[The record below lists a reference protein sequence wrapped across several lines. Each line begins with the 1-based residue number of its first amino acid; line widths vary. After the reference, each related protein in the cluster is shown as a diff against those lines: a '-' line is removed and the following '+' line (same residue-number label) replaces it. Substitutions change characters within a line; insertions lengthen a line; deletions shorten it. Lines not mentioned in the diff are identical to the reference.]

1 MRFVLNLL
9 WLSLWAAVSQAE
21 PGLPAFIL
29 ELPPTM
35 PGLFVADTD
44 NASMHHYSRTDD
56 GVRLDATVYVSIGQR
71 GVGKQVAGDRRTPL
85 GVYFVVDRLDTSR
98 LHEKYGVMA
107 YPLDYPN
114 VRDRQFE
121 RSGDGIW
128 VHGVQP
134 GSGRRP
140 ALDTDGC
147 LALPNADLEK
157 LGDDLV
163 PLVTPVVI
171 AKKMQWQDE
180 ATRERLREELR
191 GQLARWTASYGAAD
205 RLEHESLYAADFSY
219 RGLSF
224 AEWRGIRGQGPPGE
238 ALVDVVM
245 SDLLL
250 LAEPAEPELY
260 LSRFRLLTASDQ
272 QRRSTIK
279 RLYWQRGADGVLRI
293 VAEDNG

>member
-1 MRFVLNLL
+1 
-9 WLSLWAAVSQAE
+9 
-21 PGLPAFIL
+21 
-29 ELPPTM
+29 
-35 PGLFVADTD
+35 
-44 NASMHHYSRTDD
+44 
-56 GVRLDATVYVSIGQR
+56 
-71 GVGKQVAGDRRTPL
+71 
-85 GVYFVVDRLDTSR
+85 
-98 LHEKYGVMA
+98 MA

-147 LALPNADLEK
+147 LALPNNDLEK
-157 LGDDLV
+157 LGHDLL

-171 AKKMQWQDE
+171 AKNMQWQDE
-180 ATRERLREELR
+180 STRERLRKELR
-191 GQLARWTASYGAAD
+191 GQLARWTASYGARD
-205 RLEHESLYAADFSY
+205 QQEHESLYAAEFSY

-224 AEWRGIRGQGPPGE
+224 VEWRGVREQGAPDAAVVE
-238 ALVDVVM
+238 AVL

-260 LSRFRLLTASDQ
+260 LSRFRLLTASERE
-272 QRRSTIK
+272 RRTTIK